1 MRFRARAWPQ
11 SSAGELRGSA
21 VYPCTPFGLPE
32 DKSTLATI
40 MSGGY
45 DEHTFCHLKG
55 HLSPRSDTAQSA
67 PATAGAHASLGRKAL
82 PPSPRA
88 APLKGSGRHSTLRP
102 HCWRKTCPRL
112 SHATASSDTARAAA
126 RAMADSRARGGPAA
140 PSARAGRALRPHRQ
154 QRHGAKARHEHGQ
167 LERVVARLAQLARD
181 DLHERHVQERACS
194 AVHIAQHPY
203 DTEHMPG
210 DWHLTR
216 NGAGDYQGVTQLST
230 YDTEHPC
237 IVVGTC
243 LQTRREAIRVYCGTD
258 QHGYQ
263 RATVMTPFCCQTHTQ

>member
-1 MRFRARAWPQ
+1 MRFRARALPQ

-181 DLHERHVQERACS
+181 DLHERHVQEGACS
-194 AVHIAQHPY
+194 AAHTAQHPY
-203 DTEHMPG
+203 DTDSTPTTLG
-210 DWHLTR
+210 C
-216 NGAGDYQGVTQLST
+216 LST
-230 YDTEHPC
+230 PMTLNIIC
-237 IVVGTC
+237 MVLGTC
-243 LQTRREAIRVYCGTD
+243 SDTRREAIRVYCGTD
-258 QHGYQ
+258 RHGYQ
-263 RATVMTPFCCQTHTQ
+263 RATVMTPFCCQTHTVT

>member
-1 MRFRARAWPQ
+1 MRFRARALPL
-11 SSAGELRGSA
+11 SSAGELRGS
-21 VYPCTPFGLPE
+21 VYPCTPLGLPE

-45 DEHTFCHLKG
+45 DEHTFCHPQAACHRGQTPLN
-55 HLSPRSDTAQSA
+55 PRQRQQARTPALAGRRCPPRHALHPSRERPPQHAA
-67 PATAGAHASLGRKAL
+67 PALLAEDLPASEPCDRQQRHGARGCQGHGRLA
-82 PPSPRA
+82 
-88 APLKGSGRHSTLRP
+88 
-102 HCWRKTCPRL
+102 
-112 SHATASSDTARAAA
+112 
-126 RAMADSRARGGPAA
+126 RARGGPAA